1 MKIKFAA
8 AAAIA
13 ALCVSGGAVAG
24 EAPQTVKLSV
34 SADGLDLTKTADVRK
49 LRNRIADAAAVA
61 CDPADRMIVTTL
73 PDYQCRREGRFSAIG
88 PEDAP
93 PVKQDTPPQGGS

>member
-61 CDPADRMIVTTL
+61 CDPADRMIVNTL
-73 PDYQCRREGRFSAIG
+73 PDYQCRRDAIAG
-88 PEDAP
+88 AEPIVQELSQAARR
-93 PVKQDTPPQGGS
+93 GAMAR